1 MDKKIIEFFNIPELK
16 QKKEI
21 ATDQLLALLSK
32 SQIATNSG
40 DAYYFLR
47 ICRGLNI
54 LKHIKTK
61 TYQINREEITKL
73 EDNQNGKE

>member
-1 MDKKIIEFFNIPELK
+1 MDKKIIEFFNISELT

-21 ATDQLLALLSK
+21 STDKLLALLSQHK
-32 SQIATNSG
+32 IATNSG

-54 LKHIKTK
+54 LEHIKTK
-61 TYQINREEITKL
+61 TYKINREELAKL
-73 EDNQNGKE
+73 GVERDGKE